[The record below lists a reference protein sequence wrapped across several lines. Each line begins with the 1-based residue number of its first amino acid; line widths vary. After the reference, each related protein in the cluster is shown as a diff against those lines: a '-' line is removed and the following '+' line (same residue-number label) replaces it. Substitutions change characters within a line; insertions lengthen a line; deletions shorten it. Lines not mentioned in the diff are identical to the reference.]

1 MVTKVLIRRL
11 IQENKIE
18 EVIAVLKKLRIKAM
32 DQPGYISGETLVNQ
46 NDQQC
51 LMVISIWQNI
61 EDWMNWK
68 ESDERKEDEAQLER
82 LLKEPAQHEI
92 YEVVSTNLW
101 KLV

>member
-32 DQPGYISGETLVNQ
+32 DQPGYISGETLVSQ

-68 ESDERKEDEAQLER
+68 ESDERKEDEVQLER
-82 LLKEPAQHEI
+82 LLKEPAQYEI